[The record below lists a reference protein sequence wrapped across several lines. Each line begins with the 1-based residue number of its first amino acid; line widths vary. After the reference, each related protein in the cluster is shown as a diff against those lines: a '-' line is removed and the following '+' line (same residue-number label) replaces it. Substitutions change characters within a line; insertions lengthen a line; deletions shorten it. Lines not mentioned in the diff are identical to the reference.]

1 MRQFSFKT
9 RARGGEPLLGTW
21 IQMLSPE
28 SVEMA
33 AAAGFDFVVIDTEHG
48 FFEIGGAENLVRAA
62 DAAGII
68 PLVRVAR
75 RDPTLIGKALDQGAE
90 GTVYPGVSTP
100 QEARE
105 AAAGSRYAP
114 DGNRG
119 ACPFVRATDHLA
131 RDWQSFA
138 QSSNEGAVNVLLVEG
153 AEGVQQVEEIV
164 AVPGVDAVMLGPF
177 DLSVALGVA
186 GETEHPKVLEAFS
199 RIISS
204 AGEHGVMVIPN
215 IFVTDVG
222 EAGRLAD
229 HWRSEGAGAVLVGT
243 DKMLLADA
251 FTRFREACTGS

>member
-1 MRQFSFKT
+1 MRQFTFKQ
-9 RARGGEPLLGTW
+9 RIRDGETLIGTW

-48 FFEIGGAENLVRAA
+48 FFEIG
-62 DAAGII
+62 AAGTV

-90 GTVYPGVSTP
+90 GTVYPGVSTR

-131 RDWQSFA
+131 RDWQGFA
-138 QSSNEGAVNVLLVEG
+138 QTSNEGAVSVMLIEG
-153 AEGVQQVEEIV
+153 AEGVQQVDEIV
-164 AVPGVDAVMLGPF
+164 AIPGVDAVMLGPF

-186 GETEHPKVLEAFS
+186 GETEHPKVLEAFA

-204 AGEHGVMVIPN
+204 AREHGVAVIPN
-215 IFVTDVG
+215 IFETDND
-222 EAGRLAD
+222 EARRLAE

-251 FTRFREACTGS
+251 FARCHRACTRS